1 MAGTYRAK
9 LNASTMLGQSKTI
22 IQAEIDSAAELI
34 DFFRFNAYF
43 LKEATRYQPI
53 SENPKVTKNSMRY
66 RGIDGFIAA
75 VSPFNFTAI
84 GGNLSYTP
92 ALMVSHFYG

>member
-1 MAGTYRAK
+1 M
-9 LNASTMLGQSKTI
+9 
-22 IQAEIDSAAELI
+22 
-34 DFFRFNAYF
+34 NAYF
-43 LKEATRYQPI
+43 LKECAKYQPI
-53 SENPKVTKNSMRY
+53 SEDIKVTKNSMRY

-92 ALMVSHFYG
+92 ALMVGSRLLLKFPIN

>member
-1 MAGTYRAK
+1 
-9 LNASTMLGQSKTI
+9 MLFVY
-22 IQAEIDSAAELI
+22 L
-34 DFFRFNAYF
+34 RFNAYF

-66 RGIDGFIAA
+66 RGVDGFIAA

-92 ALMVSHFYG
+92 ALMVNKKQTLSYKCLNEFFFC